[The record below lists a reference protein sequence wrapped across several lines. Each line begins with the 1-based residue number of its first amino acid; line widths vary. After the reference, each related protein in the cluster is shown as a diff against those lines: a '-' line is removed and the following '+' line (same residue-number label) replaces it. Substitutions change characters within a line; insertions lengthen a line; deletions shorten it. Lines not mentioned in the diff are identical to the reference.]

1 MTEICST
8 GQDAL
13 PGLGGRFEESLAR
26 PGVTESMIEKYT
38 ATGGK
43 LDFEFELATDTVGNY
58 DLAGKLAAVLG
69 DINRDDAERQIGA
82 MYCGMVHG
90 LQLANSFS
98 PESDTS
104 IDLGIIFA
112 DLPKGHNL
120 TTSDALG
127 YLTRSYLGQ
136 RPRLGEL
143 VPELSKIIVGGTID
157 DTSQE
162 PLGQVDDDL
171 AEGLA
176 AYGMTMVLMAKER
189 QLGLQT
195 ANLTD
200 VN

>member
-1 MTEICST
+1 MTEIRST
-8 GQDAL
+8 GQDVL
-13 PGLGGRFEESLAR
+13 PGLGGRFEESLAS
-26 PGVTESMIEKYT
+26 PAVVESIIREYT

-43 LDFEFELATDTVGNY
+43 LDFEFELATDTVGIY
-58 DLAGKLAAVLG
+58 YLAGKLAAVLG

-120 TTSDALG
+120 TTADALG

>member
-1 MTEICST
+1 MAEICST
-8 GQDAL
+8 RQDAL
-13 PGLGGRFEESLAR
+13 PGLGSRFEESLAK
-26 PGVTESMIEKYT
+26 PGAVESMIEKYT

-43 LDFEFELATDTVGNY
+43 LDSEFELATDIVGNY
-58 DLAGKLAAVLG
+58 GLAGKLAAVLG

-104 IDLGIIFA
+104 INLGIIFA
-112 DLPKGHNL
+112 DLPEDHNL
-120 TTSDALG
+120 TTADALG
-127 YLTRSYLGQ
+127 DLTRSYLEQ

-162 PLGQVDDDL
+162 PLGQVDNDL

-176 AYGMTMVLMAKER
+176 AYGMTMVLMAKE
-189 QLGLQT
+189 
-195 ANLTD
+195 
-200 VN
+200 

>member
-1 MTEICST
+1 MAEICST
-8 GQDAL
+8 RQDVL
-13 PGLGGRFEESLAR
+13 PGLGGRFEESLAK
-26 PGVTESMIEKYT
+26 PGAVESMIEKYT

-43 LDFEFELATDTVGNY
+43 LDSGFELATDTVGNY
-58 DLAGKLAAVLG
+58 DLAGKLVAVLG
-69 DINRDDAERQIGA
+69 DINRDDAEKQIGA

-90 LQLANSFS
+90 LQLANSFN

-104 IDLGIIFA
+104 IDLGLIFA
-112 DLPKGHNL
+112 DLPEGHNL

-162 PLGQVDDDL
+162 PLGQVDNDL

>member
-13 PGLGGRFEESLAR
+13 PGLGGRFEESLAK
-26 PGVTESMIEKYT
+26 PGAVESIIEEYT

-43 LDFEFELATDTVGNY
+43 LDFEFATDTVGNY
-58 DLAGKLAAVLG
+58 ALAGMLAPVLG
-69 DINRDDAERQIGA
+69 DINRGDAKRQIGA

-104 IDLGIIFA
+104 IDLGLIFA
-112 DLPKGHNL
+112 DLPEGHNL

-136 RPRLGEL
+136 RPRLSKL
-143 VPELSKIIVGGTID
+143 VLELSSIIVGGTPTDIGRE
-157 DTSQE
+157 S
-162 PLGQVDDDL
+162 LGQVDNDL

-176 AYGMTMVLMAKER
+176 AYGMTIALMAKER

-195 ANLTD
+195 ASLTD
-200 VN
+200 VD

>member
-1 MTEICST
+1 MAEICST

-26 PGVTESMIEKYT
+26 PGATESIIEEYA

-104 IDLGIIFA
+104 IDLGIIFT

-120 TTSDALG
+120 TTADALG

-143 VPELSKIIVGGTID
+143 VPGLSKIIVGGTID

>member
-1 MTEICST
+1 MAEICST
-8 GQDAL
+8 RQDAL
-13 PGLGGRFEESLAR
+13 PGLGSRFEESLAK
-26 PGVTESMIEKYT
+26 PEAVESMIEKYT

-43 LDFEFELATDTVGNY
+43 LDSEFELATDTVGNY
-58 DLAGKLAAVLG
+58 DLAGKIAVVLG

-104 IDLGIIFA
+104 IDLGLIFA
-112 DLPKGHNL
+112 DLPEGHNL

-136 RPRLGEL
+136 RPRLSKL
-143 VPELSKIIVGGTID
+143 VLELSSIIVGGTPTDIGRE
-157 DTSQE
+157 S
-162 PLGQVDDDL
+162 LGQVDNDL

-176 AYGMTMVLMAKER
+176 AYGMTIALMAKER

-195 ANLTD
+195 ASLTD
-200 VN
+200 VD

>member
-13 PGLGGRFEESLAR
+13 PGLGSLFEEPLAK
-26 PGVTESMIEKYT
+26 PGAVESMIEKYT
-38 ATGGK
+38 ATDGK

-90 LQLANSFS
+90 LQLANSLS

-104 IDLGIIFA
+104 IDLRIIFA

-143 VPELSKIIVGGTID
+143 VPELSKIIVGGTPADID
-157 DTSQE
+157 QE
-162 PLGQVDDDL
+162 HLGQANDDL
-171 AEGLA
+171 VGGLA
-176 AYGMTMVLMAKER
+176 AYGMTIVLMAKER

>member
-1 MTEICST
+1 M
-8 GQDAL
+8 L
-13 PGLGGRFEESLAR
+13 PGLGGRFEESLAK
-26 PGVTESMIEKYT
+26 PGATESIIEEYA

-43 LDFEFELATDTVGNY
+43 LDFEFATDTVGNY
-58 DLAGKLAAVLG
+58 ALAGMLAAVLG

-120 TTSDALG
+120 TTADALG
-127 YLTRSYLGQ
+127 YLTRSYLRQ

>member
-1 MTEICST
+1 MRMTEIRST
-8 GQDAL
+8 GQDVL
-13 PGLGGRFEESLAR
+13 PGLGGRFEEFLAR
-26 PGVTESMIEKYT
+26 PRVTESIIEEYA

-43 LDFEFELATDTVGNY
+43 LDFEFEFASDTVGNY

-69 DINRDDAERQIGA
+69 DINRDDAKRQVGA

-143 VPELSKIIVGGTID
+143 VPELSKIIVGGTAADID
-157 DTSQE
+157 QE
-162 PLGQVDDDL
+162 SLGQVNDDL
-171 AEGLA
+171 VGDLTV
-176 AYGMTMVLMAKER
+176 YGMTIALMAKER
-189 QLGLQT
+189 QLGL
-195 ANLTD
+195 
-200 VN
+200 

>member
-1 MTEICST
+1 M
-8 GQDAL
+8 L
-13 PGLGGRFEESLAR
+13 PGLGGRFEEFLAR
-26 PGVTESMIEKYT
+26 PRVTESIIEKYT

-43 LDFEFELATDTVGNY
+43 LDFEFATDTVGNY
-58 DLAGKLAAVLG
+58 ALAGMLAAVLG

-104 IDLGIIFA
+104 IDLGLIFA
-112 DLPKGHNL
+112 DLPEGHNL

-157 DTSQE
+157 DASQE
-162 PLGQVDDDL
+162 PLGRVDNDL

-189 QLGLQT
+189 RLGLQT

>member
-1 MTEICST
+1 MTEIRST
-8 GQDAL
+8 GQDVL

-26 PGVTESMIEKYT
+26 PGATESIIEEYA

-69 DINRDDAERQIGA
+69 DINRDDAKRQIGA

-90 LQLANSFS
+90 LQMANSFN

-104 IDLGIIFA
+104 IDLGLIFA
-112 DLPKGHNL
+112 DLPEGHKL

-176 AYGMTMVLMAKER
+176 AYGMTMVLMAKE
-189 QLGLQT
+189 
-195 ANLTD
+195 
-200 VN
+200 

>member
-1 MTEICST
+1 MAEICST
-8 GQDAL
+8 RQDVL
-13 PGLGGRFEESLAR
+13 PGLGSRFEESLAK
-26 PGVTESMIEKYT
+26 PGAVESMIEKYT

-43 LDFEFELATDTVGNY
+43 LDSGFELATDTVGNY
-58 DLAGKLAAVLG
+58 DLAGKLVAVLG
-69 DINRDDAERQIGA
+69 DINRDDAEKQIGA

-90 LQLANSFS
+90 LQMANSFN

-104 IDLGIIFA
+104 IDLGLIFA

-120 TTSDALG
+120 TTADALG

-143 VPELSKIIVGGTID
+143 VPELSKIIVGGTPTDIGRE
-157 DTSQE
+157 S
-162 PLGQVDDDL
+162 LGQVDNDL

-176 AYGMTMVLMAKER
+176 AYGMTIALMAKER

-195 ANLTD
+195 ASLTD
-200 VN
+200 VD

>member
-1 MTEICST
+1 M
-8 GQDAL
+8 L

-26 PGVTESMIEKYT
+26 LGAVESIIEKYA

-43 LDFEFELATDTVGNY
+43 LDFEFEFASDTVGNY

-82 MYCGMVHG
+82 MYCGIVHG
-90 LQLANSFS
+90 LQMANSFN

-104 IDLGIIFA
+104 IDLGLIFA

-162 PLGQVDDDL
+162 PLGQVDNDL

-176 AYGMTMVLMAKER
+176 AYGMTIALMAKER

>member
-90 LQLANSFS
+90 LQLANSLS

-104 IDLGIIFA
+104 IDLRIIFA

-143 VPELSKIIVGGTID
+143 VPELSKIIVGGTPADID
-157 DTSQE
+157 QE
-162 PLGQVDDDL
+162 HLGQANDDL
-171 AEGLA
+171 VGGLA
-176 AYGMTMVLMAKER
+176 AYGMTIVLMAKER
-189 QLGLQT
+189 QLGL
-195 ANLTD
+195 
-200 VN
+200 

>member
-90 LQLANSFS
+90 LQLANSFN

-104 IDLGIIFA
+104 IDLGLIFA

-143 VPELSKIIVGGTID
+143 VPKLSKIIVGGTPADID
-157 DTSQE
+157 QE
-162 PLGQVDDDL
+162 HLGQANDDL
-171 AEGLA
+171 VGGLA
-176 AYGMTMVLMAKER
+176 AYGMTIVLMAKER
-189 QLGLQT
+189 QLGL
-195 ANLTD
+195 
-200 VN
+200 

>member
-1 MTEICST
+1 MAEICST
-8 GQDAL
+8 RQDAL

-26 PGVTESMIEKYT
+26 PGAVESMIEKYT

-43 LDFEFELATDTVGNY
+43 LDSGFELATDTVGNY
-58 DLAGKLAAVLG
+58 DLARKLAAVLG

-90 LQLANSFS
+90 LQLANSFN

-104 IDLGIIFA
+104 IDLGLIFA
-112 DLPKGHNL
+112 DLPEGHNL

-162 PLGQVDDDL
+162 PLGQVDNDL

-176 AYGMTMVLMAKER
+176 AYGMTIALMAKER

-195 ANLTD
+195 ASLTD
-200 VN
+200 VD

>member
-1 MTEICST
+1 MAEICST
-8 GQDAL
+8 DQDAL
-13 PGLGGRFEESLAR
+13 PGLGSRFEESLAR
-26 PGVTESMIEKYT
+26 PGAVESIIGKYA

-43 LDFEFELATDTVGNY
+43 LDSEFELATDTVGIY
-58 DLAGKLAAVLG
+58 YLAGKLAAVLG

-104 IDLGIIFA
+104 IDLGLIFA
-112 DLPKGHNL
+112 DLPEGHNL

-143 VPELSKIIVGGTID
+143 VPKLSRIIVGGTPTDIGRE
-157 DTSQE
+157 S
-162 PLGQVDDDL
+162 LGQVDNDL

-195 ANLTD
+195 ASLTD

>member
-1 MTEICST
+1 MAEICST
-8 GQDAL
+8 RQDAL
-13 PGLGGRFEESLAR
+13 PGLGSRFEESLAK
-26 PGVTESMIEKYT
+26 PGAVESMIEKYT

-43 LDFEFELATDTVGNY
+43 LDSGFELATDTVGNY
-58 DLAGKLAAVLG
+58 DLAGKLAVVLG
-69 DINRDDAERQIGA
+69 DINRNDAERQIGA

-90 LQLANSFS
+90 LQLANSFN

-104 IDLGIIFA
+104 IDLGLIFA
-112 DLPKGHNL
+112 DLPEGHNL

-136 RPRLGEL
+136 RPRLGEF
-143 VPELSKIIVGGTID
+143 VPELSKIIVGGIID

-176 AYGMTMVLMAKER
+176 AYGMTMVLMAKE
-189 QLGLQT
+189 
-195 ANLTD
+195 
-200 VN
+200 

>member
-1 MTEICST
+1 MTEIRST
-8 GQDAL
+8 GQDVL
-13 PGLGGRFEESLAR
+13 PGLGSRFEESLAS
-26 PGVTESMIEKYT
+26 PAVVESIIREYT

-69 DINRDDAERQIGA
+69 DINRDDAKRQIGA

-98 PESDTS
+98 PESDAS

-120 TTSDALG
+120 TTADALG

>member
-1 MTEICST
+1 MAEICST
-8 GQDAL
+8 RQDAL
-13 PGLGGRFEESLAR
+13 PGLGSRFEESLAK
-26 PGVTESMIEKYT
+26 PGAVESMIEKYT

-43 LDFEFELATDTVGNY
+43 LDSGFELATDTVGNY
-58 DLAGKLAAVLG
+58 DLARKLAAVLG

-90 LQLANSFS
+90 LQLANSFN

-104 IDLGIIFA
+104 IDLGLIFA
-112 DLPKGHNL
+112 DLPEGHNL

-162 PLGQVDDDL
+162 PLGQVDNDL

-176 AYGMTMVLMAKER
+176 AYGMTIALMAKER

-195 ANLTD
+195 ASLTD
-200 VN
+200 VD

>member
-1 MTEICST
+1 MRMTEIRST
-8 GQDAL
+8 GQDVL
-13 PGLGGRFEESLAR
+13 PGLGGRFEEFLAR
-26 PGVTESMIEKYT
+26 PRVTESIIEEYA

-69 DINRDDAERQIGA
+69 DINRDDVERQIGA

-90 LQLANSFS
+90 LQLADSFS

-104 IDLGIIFA
+104 IDLGLIFA
-112 DLPKGHNL
+112 GLPKGHKL

-143 VPELSKIIVGGTID
+143 VPELSKIIVGGTAADID
-157 DTSQE
+157 QE
-162 PLGQVDDDL
+162 HLGQANDDL
-171 AEGLA
+171 VGGLA
-176 AYGMTMVLMAKER
+176 AYGMTIVLMAKER
-189 QLGLQT
+189 QLGL
-195 ANLTD
+195 
-200 VN
+200 

>member
-13 PGLGGRFEESLAR
+13 PGLGGRFEGSLAR

-43 LDFEFELATDTVGNY
+43 LGFEFELATDTVGNY

-120 TTSDALG
+120 TTADALG

-136 RPRLGEL
+136 RPRLSKL
-143 VPELSKIIVGGTID
+143 VLELSSIIVGGTPTDIGRE
-157 DTSQE
+157 S
-162 PLGQVDDDL
+162 LGQVDNDL

-176 AYGMTMVLMAKER
+176 AYGMTIALMAKER

-195 ANLTD
+195 ASLTD
-200 VN
+200 VD

>member
-1 MTEICST
+1 MAEICST
-8 GQDAL
+8 RQDAL
-13 PGLGGRFEESLAR
+13 PGLGSRFEESLAK
-26 PGVTESMIEKYT
+26 PEAVESMIEKYT

-43 LDFEFELATDTVGNY
+43 LDSGFELATDTVGNY
-58 DLAGKLAAVLG
+58 DLARKLAAVLG
-69 DINRDDAERQIGA
+69 DINRDDAERQVGA

-90 LQLANSFS
+90 LQLANSLS

-112 DLPKGHNL
+112 ELPKGHNL
-120 TTSDALG
+120 TTADALD

-136 RPRLGEL
+136 RPRLGEF
-143 VPELSKIIVGGTID
+143 VPELSKIIVGGIID

-176 AYGMTMVLMAKER
+176 AYGMTIVLMAKER

>member
-1 MTEICST
+1 MAEICST
-8 GQDAL
+8 DQDAL
-13 PGLGGRFEESLAR
+13 PGLGSRFEESLAK
-26 PGVTESMIEKYT
+26 PGAVESMIEKYT

-43 LDFEFELATDTVGNY
+43 LDSGYKLATDTVGNY
-58 DLAGKLAAVLG
+58 ALAGMLAAVLG

-120 TTSDALG
+120 TTADALG

-162 PLGQVDDDL
+162 PLGRVDDDL

>member
-1 MTEICST
+1 MTEIRST
-8 GQDAL
+8 GQDVL
-13 PGLGGRFEESLAR
+13 PGLVSRFEESLAS
-26 PGVTESMIEKYT
+26 PAVVESIIREYT

-43 LDFEFELATDTVGNY
+43 LDSGFELATDTVGNY
-58 DLAGKLAAVLG
+58 DLARKLAAVLG

-82 MYCGMVHG
+82 MYCGIVHG
-90 LQLANSFS
+90 LQMANSFN

-104 IDLGIIFA
+104 IDLGLIFA
-112 DLPKGHNL
+112 DLPEGHNL

-162 PLGQVDDDL
+162 PLGHVDNDL

-176 AYGMTMVLMAKER
+176 AYGMTIALMAKER

-195 ANLTD
+195 ASLTD
-200 VN
+200 VD

>member
-90 LQLANSFS
+90 LQLANSLS

-104 IDLGIIFA
+104 IDLRIIFA

-143 VPELSKIIVGGTID
+143 VPELSKIIVGGTPADID
-157 DTSQE
+157 QE
-162 PLGQVDDDL
+162 HLGQANDDL
-171 AEGLA
+171 VGGLA
-176 AYGMTMVLMAKER
+176 AYGMTIVLMAKER

>member
-26 PGVTESMIEKYT
+26 PGVTESIIEEYA

-43 LDFEFELATDTVGNY
+43 LDFEFEFASDTVGNY

-69 DINRDDAERQIGA
+69 DIIRDDAERQIGA

-90 LQLANSFS
+90 LQLANSLS

-104 IDLGIIFA
+104 IDLGLIFA

-143 VPELSKIIVGGTID
+143 VPELSKIIVGGTPADID
-157 DTSQE
+157 QE
-162 PLGQVDDDL
+162 HLGQANDDL
-171 AEGLA
+171 VGGLA
-176 AYGMTMVLMAKER
+176 AYGMTIVLMAKER
-189 QLGLQT
+189 QLGL
-195 ANLTD
+195 
-200 VN
+200 

>member
-1 MTEICST
+1 MAEICST
-8 GQDAL
+8 RQDAL
-13 PGLGGRFEESLAR
+13 PGLGSRFEESLAK
-26 PGVTESMIEKYT
+26 PGAVESMIEKYT

-43 LDFEFELATDTVGNY
+43 LDSGFELATDTVGNY
-58 DLAGKLAAVLG
+58 DLARKLAAVLG

-82 MYCGMVHG
+82 MYCGIVHG
-90 LQLANSFS
+90 LQMANSFN

-104 IDLGIIFA
+104 IDLGLIFA
-112 DLPKGHNL
+112 DLPEGHNL

-143 VPELSKIIVGGTID
+143 VPKLSRIIVGGTPTDIGRE
-157 DTSQE
+157 S
-162 PLGQVDDDL
+162 LGQVDNDL

-176 AYGMTMVLMAKER
+176 AYGMTIALMAKER

-195 ANLTD
+195 ASLTD
-200 VN
+200 VD

>member
-1 MTEICST
+1 MTEIRST
-8 GQDAL
+8 GQDVL

-26 PGVTESMIEKYT
+26 PGVTESIVEEYA

-104 IDLGIIFA
+104 IDLGLIFA
-112 DLPKGHNL
+112 DLPEGHNL

-127 YLTRSYLGQ
+127 YLTRSYLEQ

-176 AYGMTMVLMAKER
+176 AYGMTMVLMAKE
-189 QLGLQT
+189 
-195 ANLTD
+195 
-200 VN
+200 

>member
-43 LDFEFELATDTVGNY
+43 LDSGFELATDTVGNY

-90 LQLANSFS
+90 LQLASSFY
-98 PESDTS
+98 SDLDAS
-104 IDLGIIFA
+104 IDLGLIFA
-112 DLPKGHNL
+112 DLPEDHNL

-136 RPRLGEL
+136 RPRLSKL
-143 VPELSKIIVGGTID
+143 VLELSSIIVGGTPTDID
-157 DTSQE
+157 RES
-162 PLGQVDDDL
+162 LGQVDNDL

-176 AYGMTMVLMAKER
+176 AYGMTIALMAKER

-195 ANLTD
+195 ASLTD
-200 VN
+200 VD

>member
-1 MTEICST
+1 MAEICST
-8 GQDAL
+8 GQYAL

-26 PGVTESMIEKYT
+26 PGAIESMIEKYT

-43 LDFEFELATDTVGNY
+43 LDSGFELATDTVGNY
-58 DLAGKLAAVLG
+58 DLAGKLATVLG
-69 DINRDDAERQIGA
+69 DINRDDAEKQIGA

-90 LQLANSFS
+90 LQLANSFN

-104 IDLGIIFA
+104 IDLGLIFA
-112 DLPKGHNL
+112 DLPEGHNL

-143 VPELSKIIVGGTID
+143 VPKLSRIIVGGTPTDIGRE
-157 DTSQE
+157 S
-162 PLGQVDDDL
+162 LGQVDNDL

-176 AYGMTMVLMAKER
+176 AYGMTIALMAKER

-195 ANLTD
+195 ASLTD
-200 VN
+200 VE

>member
-1 MTEICST
+1 MTEIRST
-8 GQDAL
+8 GQDVL

-26 PGVTESMIEKYT
+26 PGATESIIEEYA

-58 DLAGKLAAVLG
+58 DLAGKLVAVLG

-104 IDLGIIFA
+104 INLGIIFA

-120 TTSDALG
+120 TTADALG

-136 RPRLGEL
+136 RPRLSKL
-143 VPELSKIIVGGTID
+143 VLELSRIIVGGTPTDIGRE
-157 DTSQE
+157 S
-162 PLGQVDDDL
+162 LGQVDNDL

-176 AYGMTMVLMAKER
+176 AYGMTVVLMTKER

-195 ANLTD
+195 ASLTD
-200 VN
+200 VD

>member
-1 MTEICST
+1 MAEICST
-8 GQDAL
+8 RQDAL
-13 PGLGGRFEESLAR
+13 PGLGSRFEESLAK
-26 PGVTESMIEKYT
+26 PGAVESMIEKYT

-43 LDFEFELATDTVGNY
+43 LDSGFELATDTVGNY
-58 DLAGKLAAVLG
+58 DLAGKLATVLG
-69 DINRDDAERQIGA
+69 DINRDDAEKQIGA

-90 LQLANSFS
+90 LQLANSFN

-104 IDLGIIFA
+104 IDLGLIFA
-112 DLPKGHNL
+112 DLPEGHNL

-127 YLTRSYLGQ
+127 YLTRSYLAQ
-136 RPRLGEL
+136 RPWLGEL
-143 VPELSKIIVGGTID
+143 VPKLSRIIVGGTPTDIGRE
-157 DTSQE
+157 S
-162 PLGQVDDDL
+162 LGQVDNDL

-176 AYGMTMVLMAKER
+176 AYGMTIALMAKER

>member
-8 GQDAL
+8 GQDVL
-13 PGLGGRFEESLAR
+13 PGLGGRFEEFLAR
-26 PGVTESMIEKYT
+26 PGAVESIIEKYA

-90 LQLANSFS
+90 LQLANSLS

-104 IDLGIIFA
+104 IDLRIIFA

-143 VPELSKIIVGGTID
+143 VPELSKIIVGGTPADID
-157 DTSQE
+157 QE
-162 PLGQVDDDL
+162 HLGQANDDL
-171 AEGLA
+171 VGGLA
-176 AYGMTMVLMAKER
+176 AYGMTIVLMAKER
-189 QLGLQT
+189 QLGL
-195 ANLTD
+195 
-200 VN
+200 

>member
-38 ATGGK
+38 ATGGR

-90 LQLANSFS
+90 LQLANSLS

-104 IDLGIIFA
+104 IDLGLIFA

-176 AYGMTMVLMAKER
+176 AYGMTIVLMAKER
-189 QLGLQT
+189 QLGL
-195 ANLTD
+195 
-200 VN
+200 